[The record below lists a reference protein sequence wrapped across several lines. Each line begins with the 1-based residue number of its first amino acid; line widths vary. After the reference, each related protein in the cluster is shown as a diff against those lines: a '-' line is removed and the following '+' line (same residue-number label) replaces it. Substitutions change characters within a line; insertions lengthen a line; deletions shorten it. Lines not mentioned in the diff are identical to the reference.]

1 MRLLLKIVV
10 QPVWVEID
18 AEQNATEL
26 VSQPATIKPGDLTQY
41 AAGLLEFAEQE
52 KRAAVTEPSSQVV

>member
-1 MRLLLKIVV
+1 MRLLLKVIV

-26 VSQPATIKPGDLTQY
+26 VSQPTPIKPADLVTYVQK
-41 AAGLLEFAEQE
+41 LLEFAEQA
-52 KRAAVTEPSSQVV
+52 KRGEIDQ